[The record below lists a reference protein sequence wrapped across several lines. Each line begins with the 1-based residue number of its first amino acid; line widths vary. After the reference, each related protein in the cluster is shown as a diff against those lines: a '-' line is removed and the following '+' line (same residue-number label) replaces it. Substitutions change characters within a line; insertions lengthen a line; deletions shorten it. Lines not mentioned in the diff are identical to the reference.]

1 MEIHFLFPITS
12 DVTLCGELMEELA
25 VVTGIEKATCSRC
38 RELIKEISR
47 QTLLEVERKSVAA
60 VA

>member
-1 MEIHFLFPITS
+1 METHFLFPITA

-25 VVTGIEKATCSRC
+25 VVTSIEKATCSRC

-47 QTLLEVERKSVAA
+47 QTLVGVDRKSVALA
-60 VA
+60 